1 MNIGKMFHFRFIFR
15 QISSSG
21 RQALIFVLCVALS
34 LLTLVSLGGFSSSV
48 RSSMLKDAR
57 QLHAAD
63 IIVHS
68 HYPLS
73 PRLEKVIK
81 DYESQGQTAGALVY
95 EFYSM
100 ASNPIQEKSLLSHLK
115 VVEEGYPF
123 YGKVELAS
131 GREFSKVLTKGS
143 IIVDQAILD
152 RLSAG
157 LGDYIQVGSAELLIA
172 DIVIA
177 EPDRPVSFFSFGPR
191 IFIGAA
197 DLDRVDLIKK
207 GSRIHYNYLLKVYN
221 PALVDG
227 IAGELSAVAVEHQER
242 INTFENAE
250 SGVKRFFENFLF
262 FLNLIG
268 IFTLLLAG
276 IGIQTA
282 LYALLRESEYTIGVM
297 KAIGATNRFISGH
310 FMAMILLLGTG
321 GTFLGLALSFLLQ
334 LYLPTLFAGILP
346 ANVNLIISWDAVFEG
361 LLLGTVV
368 VGLFSFLPL
377 RRVRNLT
384 PVAIFRKESGV
395 SPGGLEYYTII
406 GVIICFF
413 TGLTVWQLEDFTTGI
428 YFVLGLFGLLGLTA
442 VVTQILLLIIKR
454 SHPRTL
460 VLRQAF
466 KGLFRPKNAT
476 RAIIITLTAS
486 LAVIFSIYLIE
497 QNLKATFIQS
507 YPPDLPNAYFL
518 DIQTSQRQDFANILG
533 TEPQYYPI
541 VRARLASIN
550 DRPIDRNVEKQ
561 RKRDNLSREFNL
573 TYREFL
579 LNDEQL
585 LEGDS
590 LFGDMTL
597 QLRQHGEVP
606 VSVLDTVAEIGDIR
620 MGDLLVFNVQSIPV
634 KARVTSM
641 RTRTQSQVR
650 PYFYFVFQE
659 ETLRSAPQTIF
670 SAAKMDRAKLTELQ
684 NRLAEELPNISV
696 IDIAQTIEVLA
707 RIMHKLSAIV
717 QFFTSFSIIAGLLI
731 IVSSIF
737 ATRLARIRE
746 AVYYKILG
754 ANASFILQV
763 FTLENLAIALLC
775 SILAGLIAQAGS
787 WIICTRIFA
796 ILYNP
801 HFGSTVTMVGITVL
815 LVIIVGISASLSILQ
830 QKPVLFL
837 RDQE

>member
-1 MNIGKMFHFRFIFR
+1 MNAGKMLHFRFIFR
-15 QISSSG
+15 QIRSSG
-21 RQALIFVLCVALS
+21 KQAFIFVLCVALS

-73 PRLEKVIK
+73 SGLQKAIK
-81 DYESQGQTAGALVY
+81 KYEAQGLTAGALVH

-100 ASNPIQEKSLLSHLK
+100 ASNPIRGKSLLSHLK

-123 YGKVELAS
+123 YGEVELAS
-131 GREFSKVLTKGS
+131 GRKFSKVLTKGS
-143 IIVDQAILD
+143 IIVDQSILD
-152 RLSAG
+152 RINAG
-157 LGDYIQVGSAELLIA
+157 LGDHIQIGSAELVIA
-172 DIVIA
+172 DTVIA

-191 IFIGAA
+191 VFIGAA
-197 DLDRVDLIKK
+197 DLQRVDLIRK
-207 GSRIHYNYLLKVYN
+207 GSRIHYNYLLKVYD
-221 PALVDG
+221 PALVDRL
-227 IAGELSAVAVEHQER
+227 AGELSDVAVGHQER
-242 INTFENAE
+242 VNTFENAE

-282 LYALLRESEYTIGVM
+282 LFALLRESEYTIGVM
-297 KAIGATNRFISGH
+297 KALGAANHFISYH
-310 FMAMILLLGTG
+310 FIAMIMLLGTG

-346 ANVNLIISWDAVFEG
+346 ASVNLTISWGTVFEG
-361 LLLGTVV
+361 LLLGTIV
-368 VGLFSFLPL
+368 VGLFSFMPL

-384 PVAIFRKESGV
+384 PAAIFRKESGV
-395 SPGGLEYYTII
+395 SRGGLEYYATI
-406 GVIICFF
+406 GAIICFF
-413 TGLTVWQLEDFTTGI
+413 TGLTVWQLEDVTTGI
-428 YFVLGLFGLLGLTA
+428 YFVLGLFVLLGLTA
-442 VVTQILLLIIKR
+442 FVTQVLLLIMKKNP
-454 SHPRTL
+454 PRTL
-460 VLRQAF
+460 ALRQAF

-476 RAIIITLTAS
+476 RAIIITLSAS

-497 QNLKATFIQS
+497 QNLQATFIQS

-518 DIQTSQRQDFANILG
+518 DIQTSQRQDFAAILA
-533 TEPQYYPI
+533 TEMQYYPI
-541 VRARLASIN
+541 VRARLAAIN
-550 DRPIDRNVEKQ
+550 SRPIDRDVEKQ

-573 TYREFL
+573 TYRNIL
-579 LNDEQL
+579 LDDEQL

-590 LFGDMTL
+590 LFGNQTGQL
-597 QLRQHGEVP
+597 QQQGEVP

-620 MGDLLVFNVQSIPV
+620 MGDLLVFKVQSIPV

-659 ETLRSAPQTIF
+659 ATLKEAPQTIF
-670 SAAKMDRAKLTELQ
+670 SAAKIDNAKLTEVQ

-731 IVSSIF
+731 IISSIF

-754 ANASFILQV
+754 ARSSFILQV
-763 FTLENLAIALLC
+763 FTLENLVIALMC
-775 SILAGLIAQAGS
+775 SIMAGLIAQAGS
-787 WIICTRIFA
+787 WIICNRVFA
-796 ILYNP
+796 ISYNP
-801 HFGSTVTMVGITVL
+801 RPGSTATMICITVL
-815 LVIIVGISASLSILQ
+815 LVITVGIGASLSILQ
-830 QKPVLFL
+830 QKPVFFL

>member
-15 QISSSG
+15 QIRSSG
-21 RQALIFVLCVALS
+21 KQALIFTLCVALS
-34 LLTLVSLGGFSSSV
+34 LLTLVSLGGFSNSV

-63 IIVHS
+63 IIIHS

-73 PRLEKVIK
+73 PGLEKSIK
-81 DYESQGQTAGALVY
+81 NYASQGLTAGALVH

-100 ASNPIQEKSLLSHLK
+100 ASNPSQGKSLLSHLK

-123 YGKVELAS
+123 YGTVELAS

-143 IIVDQAILD
+143 IIVDQSVLD
-152 RLSAG
+152 RTGASLN
-157 LGDYIQVGSAELLIA
+157 DHIQIGSAELAIA

-197 DLDRVDLIKK
+197 DLERINLIKK
-207 GSRIHYNYLLKVYN
+207 GSRIHYNYLLKVYDTT
-221 PALVDG
+221 LVDEL
-227 IAGELSAVAVEHQER
+227 AEELSALAVEHQER
-242 INTFENAE
+242 VNTFENAE

-262 FLNLIG
+262 FLNLVG

-282 LYALLRESEYTIGVM
+282 LYALLRDSEYTIGVM
-297 KAIGATNRFISGH
+297 KAVGATNRFICYH
-310 FMAMILLLGTG
+310 FIAMIMILGTG
-321 GTFLGLALSFLLQ
+321 GTFLGLTLSFLMQ
-334 LYLPTLFAGILP
+334 LYFPTLFAGILP
-346 ANVNLIISWDAVFEG
+346 ASINLTISWDVVFEG

-368 VGLFSFLPL
+368 VGLFSFMPL
-377 RRVRNLT
+377 HRVRNLT
-384 PVAIFRKESGV
+384 PAAIFRKESDV
-395 SPGGLEYYTII
+395 SLGGLEYYIAIAT
-406 GVIICFF
+406 IICFF
-413 TGLTVWQLEDFTTGI
+413 TGLTVWQLEDVTTGI
-428 YFVLGLFGLLGLTA
+428 YFVIGLLSLLGLTA
-442 VVTQILLLIIKR
+442 VVTQVLLLIIKKNPP
-454 SHPRTL
+454 HTL
-460 VLRQAF
+460 TLRQAF

-476 RAIIITLTAS
+476 RAIIITLSAS
-486 LAVIFSIYLIE
+486 LSVIFSIYLIE
-497 QNLKATFIQS
+497 KNLQATFIQS

-518 DIQTSQRQDFANILG
+518 DIQTSQRQDFANILN
-533 TEPQYYPI
+533 TELHYYPI

-550 DRPIDRNVEKQ
+550 DRSIDRNVEKE

-579 LNDEQL
+579 LDDEQL
-585 LEGDS
+585 LEGNS
-590 LFGDMTL
+590 LFGDGTL
-597 QLRQHGEVP
+597 QILQQDEVP

-620 MGDLLVFNVQSIPV
+620 VGDLLVFNVQSIPI

-641 RTRTQSQVR
+641 RTRTQSKVT

-659 ETLRSAPQTIF
+659 ETLKTAPQTIF
-670 SAAKMDRAKLTELQ
+670 SAAKMDRAKLVEVQ
-684 NRLAEELPNISV
+684 NSLAEKLPNISV
-696 IDIAQTIEVLA
+696 VDIAQTIEVLA
-707 RIMHKLSAIV
+707 RIMHKLTTIV

-731 IVSSIF
+731 IISSIF

-754 ANASFILQV
+754 ARTSFILQV
-763 FTLENLAIALLC
+763 FTLENLVIAVLC
-775 SILAGLIAQAGS
+775 SLLAGLIAQVGS
-787 WIICTRIFA
+787 WIICTRVFA
-796 ILYNP
+796 ISYNP
-801 HFGSTVTMVGITVL
+801 RLGSTATMVGITVL
-815 LVIIVGISASLSILQ
+815 LVIIVGIGASLSILQ
-830 QKPVLFL
+830 QRPVVFL